1 MCVCVWPT
9 REEWAGYRR
18 KQVVE
23 REKDR
28 DGSFNRNMLHFAS
41 GQHWVAVLVY
51 NIKGKRLCVYLYALL
66 NLEKYSTKLFIF
78 NRRNMEKYLKLKK
91 KIHCFSVK
99 WPFISLSVPIY
110 NASPRDS

>member
-28 DGSFNRNMLHFAS
+28 DGSFNKNMLHFAS
-41 GQHWVAVLVY
+41 GQHWVALLVY

-99 WPFISLSVPIY
+99 
-110 NASPRDS
+110 